1 MGIKIIGFGITKGVL
16 IMSDYNEY
24 NYVNPNKLSLD
35 WECLIVSKTDMVL
48 DGVPNE
54 LINSWMDREII
65 QPFSIKNNEINFR
78 TKDVWEAL
86 NTQNWY

>member
-1 MGIKIIGFGITKGVL
+1 
-16 IMSDYNEY
+16 MSDYNEY

-78 TKDVWEAL
+78 TKDVWDAL

>member
-1 MGIKIIGFGITKGVL
+1 
-16 IMSDYNEY
+16 MSDYNEY

>member
-1 MGIKIIGFGITKGVL
+1 
-16 IMSDYNEY
+16 
-24 NYVNPNKLSLD
+24 VNPNKLSLD